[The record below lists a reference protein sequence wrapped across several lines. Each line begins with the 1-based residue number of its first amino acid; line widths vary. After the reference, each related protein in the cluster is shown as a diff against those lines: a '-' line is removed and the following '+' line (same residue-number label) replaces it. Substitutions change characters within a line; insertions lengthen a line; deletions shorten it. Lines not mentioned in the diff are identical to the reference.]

1 MTSAVLVGRENVCAV
16 QHVVDEP
23 GVFFTGAVFTTE
35 HHENAFY
42 TMKKRSPACDERG
55 DNFMHSYFENE
66 NLGTILVLIC

>member
-1 MTSAVLVGRENVCAV
+1 MCAV

-23 GVFFTGAVFTTE
+23 GVFLTGAVFTTE

-66 NLGTILVLIC
+66 NLGTILLLLC